1 MKLICINAK
10 KEDRVLFFIFIQRI
24 ETQKDSYINSEIQV
38 WRGYEEIS
46 VGYYRQ
52 LETSETDIYNIR
64 CKGYLRK
71 FCCEVTRSEY

>member
-1 MKLICINAK
+1 MQKNKIG
-10 KEDRVLFFIFIQRI
+10 VLFFFNPKNRNTKRFLYQLRDTNM
-24 ETQKDSYINSEIQV
+24 EGL
-38 WRGYEEIS
+38 GYEEIS